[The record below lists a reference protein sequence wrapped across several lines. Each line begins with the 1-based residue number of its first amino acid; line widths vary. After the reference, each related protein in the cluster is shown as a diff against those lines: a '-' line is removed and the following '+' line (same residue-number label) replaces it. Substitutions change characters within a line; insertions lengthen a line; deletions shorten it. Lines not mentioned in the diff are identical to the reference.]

1 MNSKRQTIWLVS
13 MLSLMVVLSAY
24 YLFTEDVGNVEVTG
38 TTPKEMTINAGQT
51 DAMHPA
57 ATDANAGPRGEQKPG
72 QKPEMKPEQKPEVKP
87 EQKPEQ
93 KPEMKPEQKPEV
105 KPEQKPEVKPEQ
117 KPEVKPEPKPE
128 GKPEQKPEGKPE
140 QKPEG
145 KPEQKPGKGDKSSST
160 GAETSSIAAQ
170 PVSKNET
177 DAKVLQQVQ
186 AQAHA
191 QSGSDYFT
199 NLQLKRDEENA
210 KKAEQLLTIISDTK
224 QTAEAAVKAQE
235 ELRKIEDMEAKVT
248 NLEESLTKDFPQA
261 VVTQDANKWKVTVQ
275 ASKLEKSQALSI
287 IDKTIK
293 ELNVGPD
300 SVSVQMVP

>member
-38 TTPKEMTINAGQT
+38 TTPKEMTISAGQT
-51 DAMHPA
+51 DAMHPT

-72 QKPEMKPEQKPEVKP
+72 
-87 EQKPEQ
+87 
-93 KPEMKPEQKPEV
+93 QKPEV

-117 KPEVKPEPKPE
+117 KPEI
-128 GKPEQKPEGKPE
+128 KPEQKPEIKPEQKPEVKPEQKPEMKPEMKPEQKPEMKPEQKPEMKPE

-145 KPEQKPGKGDKSSST
+145 KPEQKPGKGEKPSST

-177 DAKVLQQVQ
+177 EAKVLQQVQ
-186 AQAHA
+186 AQATA
-191 QSGSDYFT
+191 QSGKDYFV
-199 NLQLKRDEENA
+199 NLQLKRNEEMA
-210 KKAEQLLTIISDTK
+210 KKAEQLLTIIADPK

-261 VVTQDANKWKVTVQ
+261 VVTQDSNKWKVTVQ

-293 ELNVGPD
+293 ELSVGPD
-300 SVSVQMVP
+300 TVSVQMIP